1 MFVGDNLGS
10 SDHELIQFKLNGRIN
25 KNKSATRVFD
35 FKRADFQKLRKLV
48 REVDGTEEL
57 MDLKAEEAWDYFK
70 SRPQKLLEACIPR
83 KGEKFTG
90 RSCRPSWRSKHLRE
104 VIKKKQKAYREW
116 KTGGISKESY
126 LIEVRTCR
134 DKVRKAKSQVELD
147 LAKGIKTNS
156 KRFYSHINKKKTKKE
171 EVGPLNTEDGVEV
184 KDNLGMA
191 QYLNKYFA
199 SVFNKAKEDLRD
211 NGSMTNGN
219 EDMEVDITISEVEAK
234 LEQLNGNKSGGPDNL
249 HPRILKEL
257 AHEIA
262 SPLARIFN
270 ESVNSGVVPYDW
282 TIANIVP
289 IFKRKKK
296 SDPGNYRPVSLT
308 TVVCKVLEKILKEKV
323 VKDIEVNDKW
333 DKIQHGFTK
342 GRSCQTN
349 LISFFEIF
357 LDKGNAVDLIY
368 LDFSKAFDTVLHGEL
383 LVKLD
388 KMGINMKIERWIRN
402 WLKAR
407 LQRVLLNSEL
417 SGWREVTSGV
427 PQGSV
432 LGSILFNL
440 FITDL
445 GTKSETVLIKF
456 VDDTKLGGIANLERD
471 RDIIQED
478 LDDLVNW
485 SNSNRMKFNS
495 EKCKVMHLGINNKN
509 FSYKL
514 GTHQLEVTEEE
525 KDLGVLVDHRMTMS
539 RQCDMAMK
547 KANAVLGCI
556 RRGISSRDKEVLV
569 PLYKAL
575 VRPHL
580 EYCVQFWSPMFK
592 KDEFKLEQVQ
602 RRATRMI
609 RGMENLSY
617 EKKKRSTCGTLETNQ
632 FI

>member
-1 MFVGDNLGS
+1 MGFFHRKCRTLHLSLLNLMRFLLAQPSNLSRALCILSLPS
-10 SDHELIQFKLNGRIN
+10 SVSTSPPSLVS
-25 KNKSATRVFD
+25 SA
-35 FKRADFQKLRKLV
+35 L
-48 REVDGTEEL
+48 
-57 MDLKAEEAWDYFK
+57 
-70 SRPQKLLEACIPR
+70 SEACIPR
-83 KGEKFTG
+83 KGKKFIG
-90 RSCRPSWRSKHLRE
+90 RSCRPSWMSKHLRE
-104 VIKKKQKAYREW
+104 VIKKKQNAYREW
-116 KTGGISKESY
+116 KMAGIIKESY

-134 DKVRKAKSQVELD
+134 DKVRQAKSQVELE

-171 EVGPLNTEDGVEV
+171 VVGPLNTEDGVEV

-234 LEQLNGNKSGGPDNL
+234 LKQLNGTKSRGPDDL

-257 AHEIA
+257 APEIA
-262 SPLARIFN
+262 SQLARIFN

-282 TIANIVP
+282 RIANIVP
-289 IFKRKKK
+289 IFKKGEKT
-296 SDPGNYRPVSLT
+296 GNYRPVSLT
-308 TVVCKVLEKILKEKV
+308 SVVCKVLEKKLKEKV
-323 VKDIEVNDKW
+323 VKDIEVNGKW

-342 GRSCQTN
+342 GRWCQTN
-349 LISFFEIF
+349 LISFFEKVTDF

-368 LDFSKAFDTVLHGEL
+368 LNFSKAFDTVPHGEL
-383 LVKLD
+383 LVKLE
-388 KMGINMKIERWIRN
+388 KMGINMNIERWIRN
-402 WLKAR
+402 WLKGR
-407 LQRVLLNSEL
+407 LQWVLLKGEL
-417 SGWREVTSGV
+417 SGWWEVTSGV

-432 LGSILFNL
+432 LGPILFNL

-445 GTKSETVLIKF
+445 STKSGSVLIKF
-456 VDDTKLGGIANLERD
+456 VDDTKLGGIANLEKD
-471 RDIIQED
+471 WDIIQED

-485 SNSNRMKFNS
+485 SNSNMMKFNS

-514 GTHQLEVTEEE
+514 GTHQSEVMEEE

-539 RQCDMAMK
+539 HQCDMAVK

-556 RRGISSRDKEVLV
+556 RRGISCRDKEVLV

-592 KDEFKLEQVQ
+592 KDEFKLEQEQ

-617 EKKKRSTCGTLETNQ
+617 ER
-632 FI
+632 